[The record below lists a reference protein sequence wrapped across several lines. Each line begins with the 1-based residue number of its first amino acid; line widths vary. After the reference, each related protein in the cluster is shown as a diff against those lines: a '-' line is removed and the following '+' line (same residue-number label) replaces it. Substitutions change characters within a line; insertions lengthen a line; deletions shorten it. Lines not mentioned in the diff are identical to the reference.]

1 MKKLSILLLALT
13 ISGTSFAYRAKH
25 EDLSHYK
32 IANYEEQFKDMS
44 VEFSNIGNVINSP
57 SLGYYTFAELVED
70 GEVVAYAGLTHIKAY
85 NKHEALIAIIS
96 PEGKLLDFNLPD
108 ANDKHQNVHDEEYKA
123 LYIGK
128 STGELE
134 YDGLAGSTYMARSTH
149 AELDNLLH
157 TFNYKNDVIVK

>member
-1 MKKLSILLLALT
+1 MKKLSIILLALT
-13 ISGTSFAYRAKH
+13 ISGTSLAYKAKH

-44 VEFSNIGNVINSP
+44 VEFTNIGDVSNAP

-108 ANDKHQNVHDEEYKA
+108 ANDKHQNVYDEEWKA
-123 LYIGK
+123 PYIGK

-134 YDGLAGSTYMARSTH
+134 YDGLAGSTFMARSAH
-149 AELDNLLH
+149 AELDNLLQ
-157 TFNYKNDVIVK
+157 TFIMRKDTIVK